1 LWKKENSVESSK
13 CFNIERIISAE
24 ENGLVAPD
32 SLTVDEYV
40 AQAVAEGALV
50 SPYGTDHGFQ
60 GFDAFGA
67 ICSLWKILTR

>member
-1 LWKKENSVESSK
+1 VSPRWVADEYLMRCKARLWKKENSVESCK

-50 SPYGTDHGFQ
+50 
-60 GFDAFGA
+60 
-67 ICSLWKILTR
+67 